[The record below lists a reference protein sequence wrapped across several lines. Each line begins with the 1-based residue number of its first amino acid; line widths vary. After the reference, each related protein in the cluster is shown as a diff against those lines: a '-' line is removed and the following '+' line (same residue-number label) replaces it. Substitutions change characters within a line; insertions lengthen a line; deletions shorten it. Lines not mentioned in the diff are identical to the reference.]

1 MAWQEIVAKI
11 LSDIYIILSAPFAD
25 FEILWILIPAYAT
38 WLGAEYF
45 SKEQKSFGD
54 VFISGFLAFWT
65 GANWFRHVGF
75 SLDVKF
81 ALTAA
86 ILLYGAVI
94 IIESFL
100 GKSFIKAIAGI
111 QYVAFLIIILTPYIY
126 DLVELEV
133 GMLLSVATLL
143 PFMVII
149 PFIIRKF
156 INIPE

>member
-1 MAWQEIVAKI
+1 MAYQEILAKI
-11 LSDIYIILSAPFAD
+11 LSDIYVILSAPFND
-25 FEILWILIPAYAT
+25 FEIFWILMPAYAT

-65 GANWFRHVGF
+65 GSNWFRHIGL
-75 SLDVKF
+75 SLNAKF
-81 ALTAA
+81 ALAVA
-86 ILLYGAVI
+86 ITLYGVLI

-100 GKSFIKAIAGI
+100 GKSFIKAISGI
-111 QYVAFLIIILTPYIY
+111 QYVAFFIIILTPYVY
-126 DLVELEV
+126 DLIELEA

-143 PFMVII
+143 PFMIII

-156 INIPE
+156 INVPE